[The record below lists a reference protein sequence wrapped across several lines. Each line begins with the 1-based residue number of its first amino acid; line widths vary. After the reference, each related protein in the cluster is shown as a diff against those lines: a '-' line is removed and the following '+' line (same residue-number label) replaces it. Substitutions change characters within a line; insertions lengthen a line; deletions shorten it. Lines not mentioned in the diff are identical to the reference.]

1 MYGLSEF
8 DKRIFQ
14 FYNNNNHTELAKVIK
29 KNMITP
35 KTINHHI
42 RKKYLSKYNLKTI
55 GDKYLKTF
63 TKIDKKNNV

>member
-1 MYGLSEF
+1 
-8 DKRIFQ
+8 
-14 FYNNNNHTELAKVIK
+14 
-29 KNMITP
+29 MITP
-35 KTINHHI
+35 KIINNHI